1 MPRSDDH
8 AAVYSDLEADD
19 FVFADVEVEA
29 VERAVDVRRVL
40 ERERELDVRVNV
52 VDVVVFLEA
61 VQLETD
67 VDISSQ
73 AAICRVEHCHSRSDR
88 AVVLVHGDVQLPGDL
103 RR

>member
-8 AAVYSDLEADD
+8 AAVYTDLEADD

-40 ERERELDVRVNV
+40 ERELDVRVDV
-52 VDVVVFLEA
+52 VDIVVFLEA

-88 AVVLVHGDVQLPGDL
+88 AVVHVHGDVQLPGDF
-103 RR
+103 RW

>member
-8 AAVYSDLEADD
+8 AAVYMDLEADD

-40 ERERELDVRVNV
+40 ERELDVRVDV